1 MKRYKD
7 FVNECQKDVK
17 EIFPWDLRE
26 MLDSGEDIMLLDIRE
41 PYEYDEMHIQ
51 GSVNVPRGI
60 LECASDWGYE
70 ETRPELAQARDKKI
84 VVICRSG
91 LRSILACW
99 VMQLMGYE
107 NVISLKTGIRG
118 WNDSEE
124 ELVDADESVIPI
136 EKTDEILNTP
146 PLPEQLAPPS
156 AQAKSQ

>member
-17 EIFPWDLRE
+17 EIFPWDLRDL
-26 MLDSGEDIMLLDIRE
+26 LDSGENVMLLDIRE
-41 PYEYDEMHIQ
+41 PYEYNEMRIE
-51 GSVNVPRGI
+51 GSINVPRGV

-70 ETRPELAQARDKKI
+70 ETVPDLALARDKKI
-84 VVICRSG
+84 IVICRSG

-107 NVISLKTGIRG
+107 DVTSLKTGIRG

-124 ELVDADESVIPI
+124 PLIDEKGNVIPM
-136 EKTDEILNTP
+136 EQTDEILNTP
-146 PLPEQLAPPS
+146 PRPEQLAPS
-156 AQAKSQ
+156 AN